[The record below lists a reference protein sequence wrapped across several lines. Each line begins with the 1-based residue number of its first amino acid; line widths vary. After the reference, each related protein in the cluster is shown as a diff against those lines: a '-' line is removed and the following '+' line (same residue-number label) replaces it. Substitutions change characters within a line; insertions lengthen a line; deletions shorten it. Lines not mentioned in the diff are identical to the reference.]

1 VADSDD
7 TLHTFDD
14 ARGWHMFL
22 ADALR
27 GGWAWEHPSSATL
40 GVATLYGNEVLR
52 DSHGREVIAEVP
64 RGTHRTYL
72 VPWRGET
79 EENFRRRRALAFYV
93 NLVEPV
99 CDAYVDTVTGNVSR
113 SLGALESYVT
123 NLDGDGQGW
132 AEHVATV
139 ASTACVHGVCAV
151 VIEPPLS
158 NAATTRE
165 EERTLGVSVRARVI
179 APQAWAWMRVD
190 RDGQVEAFAYA
201 ESPEVSRTATTH
213 VLRVWE
219 YTRERW
225 ALYEGVV
232 NSADT
237 IAQSAPVLLATQPA
251 KTGEH
256 PPTMRGR
263 VPVVFAYHRRD
274 IASVTPAGRPLAATP
289 AAIGRQV
296 YQLLSQVEDTQRR
309 APPFLAV
316 PTQARGGLE
325 PETAAKVGPDSALP
339 IPEGSG
345 APQWVTF
352 PSESLEDLRAHT
364 AYLVALAYRVCGLE
378 VQADQSAQVQSG
390 EALRVRSRDFEARA
404 LKFSRDCAAYEAR
417 ALALIARMLGVASDA
432 VVTYPRRFVLGD
444 SAELL
449 SAALLVLQH
458 LGPNLGVTGV
468 AETMRQA
475 ITSAL
480 TLDDAQVQAVM
491 DEVTKR
497 LAEPQQATQKEIFGY
512 DYDAGIVTVNEARRT
527 KGGLEPIKGG
537 DVPVSEWVAQ
547 INARAK
553 AYEAQALASVAPKTG
568 GE

>member
-1 VADSDD
+1 MSD
-7 TLHTFDD
+7 LHTFDD
-14 ARGWHMFL
+14 ARGWHLFL
-22 ADALR
+22 ADAFR
-27 GGWAWEHPSSATL
+27 GGWPWEHPSSSTL
-40 GVATLYGNEVLR
+40 GVATLYGNEIVR
-52 DSHGREVIAEVP
+52 DSHGREVITEVP

-79 EENFRRRRALAFYV
+79 EENFRRRKALAFYV

-99 CDAYVDTVTGNVSR
+99 VDAYVDTVTGDVSR
-113 SLGALESYVT
+113 ALGTLESYVT

-132 AEHVATV
+132 AEHVAAV
-139 ASTACVHGVCAV
+139 AAVACVHGVAAV
-151 VIEPPLS
+151 VIEPPLTNDAS
-158 NAATTRE
+158 TRE
-165 EERTLGVSVRARVI
+165 EEIARGVSVRARVV
-179 APQAWAWMRVD
+179 APQAWAWMRLD
-190 RDGQVEAFAYA
+190 REGQCEEFAYA
-201 ESPEVSRTATTH
+201 ESAEVSRTATTQH
-213 VLRVWE
+213 LRVWC
-219 YTRERW
+219 YTREGW
-225 ALYEGVV
+225 SMHEGTV
-232 NSADT
+232 NAADT
-237 IAQSAPVLLATQPA
+237 IAVAAPKLLASQP
-251 KTGEH
+251 TMSGEH
-256 PPTMRGR
+256 HATMRGR

-274 IASVTPAGRPLAATP
+274 AGSPTPAGRPLAASP

-352 PSESLEDLRAHT
+352 PSESLEDLRAHAT
-364 AYLVALAYRVCGLE
+364 FLVALAYRVSGLE

-404 LKFSRDCAAYEAR
+404 LKFSRDCAAYEKR
-417 ALALIARMLGVASDA
+417 ALDMIARLLGVANDA
-432 VVTYPRRFVLGD
+432 TVTYPRRFVLGD

-449 SAALLVLQH
+449 SASLLVLQH

-480 TLDDAQVQAVM
+480 TLDDAQVAAVM
-491 DEVTKR
+491 AEVEQR
-497 LAEPQQATQKEIFGY
+497 LREPQQATQKEIFGY

-527 KGGLEPIKGG
+527 KGGLEPIGGG
-537 DVPVSEWVAQ
+537 DVPVSEWTAR

-553 AYEAQALASVAPKTG
+553 AYEAELLAAATPARNNG
-568 GE
+568 DA